1 MRIRIVDAFTD
12 RPFAGNPAG
21 VVVLDSG
28 AFPPGAFPP
37 DEWMRNVA
45 AEVNQAETAFVHRLP
60 AGSDADWAL
69 RWFTPL
75 VEVAL
80 CGHATLATTHVL
92 HRSGLLD
99 GPVRYQTLSG
109 VLTASVDAGGL
120 ITLDFPTAPL
130 SPIEADP
137 ELVAAL
143 GAEHRSVVHTGPYT
157 DDLLF
162 EVADE
167 KTVRALAPD
176 LRAVARLTRRGVIVT
191 AAAEDPASGYDFV
204 SRFFGPAVGVDED
217 PVTGSAHTAL
227 TPYWARRLGRT
238 ELTGYQASPRGG
250 LVRVSLH
257 GERTHLSGHA
267 VTTIDGTLL
276 P

>member
-21 VVVLDSG
+21 VVVLDSE
-28 AFPPGAFPP
+28 AFPA
-37 DEWMRNVA
+37 DDWMRSVA
-45 AEVNQAETAFVHRLP
+45 AEVNHAETAFAHRLP

-92 HRSGLLD
+92 HRSGLLG
-99 GPVRYQTLSG
+99 GPARYQTLSG
-109 VLTASVDAGGL
+109 VLAASVDAGGL

-130 SPIEADP
+130 SPVEADR

-143 GAEHRSVVHTGPYT
+143 GVEQRTVMHTGPNT

-167 KTVRALAPD
+167 KAVRALEPD
-176 LRAVARLTRRGVIVT
+176 LTTVARLTRRGVIVT

-204 SRFFGPAVGVDED
+204 SRFFAPAVGVDED

-227 TPYWARRLGRT
+227 TPFWAERLGRT
-238 ELTGYQASPRGG
+238 ELIGYQASRRGG

-257 GERTHLSGHA
+257 GDRTHLSGHA

>member
-21 VVVLDSG
+21 VVVLDG
-28 AFPPGAFPP
+28 EAFPAG
-37 DEWMRNVA
+37 EWMQRVA
-45 AEVNQAETAFVHRLP
+45 AEVNHAETAFVRRLP
-60 AGSDADWAL
+60 DGSETDWAL
-69 RWFTPL
+69 RWFTPA

-92 HRSGLLD
+92 HRAGLIGD
-99 GPVRYQTLSG
+99 RATYGTLSG
-109 VLTASVDAGGL
+109 VLTASVAEGGL

-130 SPIEADP
+130 SPIDADP

-143 GAEHRSVVHTGPYT
+143 GVDFRTVLHTGPNT

-162 EVADE
+162 EVAGE
-167 KTVRALAPD
+167 KTVRALDPD
-176 LRAVARLTRRGVIVT
+176 LRTVARLTRRGVIVT
-191 AAAEDPASGYDFV
+191 AAADDPGSGYDFV
-204 SRFFGPAVGVDED
+204 SRFFAPAVGVDED

-227 TPYWARRLGRT
+227 TPFWARKLNRT
-238 ELTGYQASPRGG
+238 DLTGYQASPRGG

-257 GERTHLSGHA
+257 GDRTHLSGHA
-267 VTTIDGTLL
+267 VTTIDGDLL

>member
-21 VVVLDSG
+21 VVVLEGDAYPS
-28 AFPPGAFPP
+28 
-37 DEWMRNVA
+37 DEWMLQVA
-45 AEVNQAETAFVHRLP
+45 AEVKHAETAFVRRLP
-60 AGSDADWAL
+60 DGSETGWAL
-69 RWFTPL
+69 RWFTPA

-92 HRSGLLD
+92 HRAGLIE
-99 GPVRYQTLSG
+99 GRATYGTLSG
-109 VLTASVDAGGL
+109 VLTASVAADGL

-130 SPIEADP
+130 SPIDADP

-143 GAEHRSVVHTGPYT
+143 GIDPRTVLHTGPNT

-167 KTVRALAPD
+167 KTVRALEPD
-176 LRAVARLTRRGVIVT
+176 LRTVARLTRRGVIVT
-191 AAAEDPASGYDFV
+191 AAAAGPASGYDFV
-204 SRFFGPAVGVDED
+204 SRFFAPAVGVDED

-227 TPYWARRLGRT
+227 TPFWAERLGRT

-250 LVRVSLH
+250 LVRVALK
-257 GERTHLSGHA
+257 GDRTHLSGHA
-267 VTTIDGTLL
+267 VTTLDGTLL

>member
-21 VVVLDSG
+21 VVILDSG
-28 AFPPGAFPP
+28 GFPP

-45 AEVNQAETAFVHRLP
+45 AEVNHAETAFVHRLP
-60 AGSDADWAL
+60 AGADADWAL

-92 HRSGLLD
+92 NRSGHLD
-99 GPVRYQTLSG
+99 GPARYRTLSG
-109 VLTASVDAGGL
+109 VLSASAEADGL

-130 SPIEADP
+130 NPVDADP

-143 GAEHRSVVHTGPYT
+143 GVDHRTVVHTGPNT

-176 LRAVARLTRRGVIVT
+176 LRTVARLTRRGVIVT

-204 SRFFGPAVGVDED
+204 SRFFAPAVGVDED

-227 TPYWARRLGRT
+227 TPFWAERLGRT

-257 GERTHLSGHA
+257 GDRTHLSGHA

>member
-21 VVVLDSG
+21 VLILDDDG
-28 AFPPGAFPP
+28 FPA
-37 DEWMRNVA
+37 DDWMRRVA
-45 AEVNQAETAFVHRLP
+45 AEVNHAETAFVHRLP
-60 AGSDADWAL
+60 TGSDADWAL
-69 RWFTPL
+69 RWFTPA

-92 HRSGLLD
+92 SRGGYLD
-99 GPVRYQTLSG
+99 GPVRYRTRSG
-109 VLTASVDAGGL
+109 VLSASTDGAGL

-130 SPIEADP
+130 SPVDADP

-143 GAEHRSVVHTGPYT
+143 GIDFRTVLHTGPQT

-167 KTVRALAPD
+167 KTVRALDPD
-176 LRAVARLTRRGVIVT
+176 LRTVARLTRRGVIVT

-204 SRFFGPAVGVDED
+204 SRFFAPAVGVDED

-227 TPYWARRLGRT
+227 TPFWAGRLGRT

-250 LVRVSLH
+250 LVHVALH
-257 GERTHLSGHA
+257 GDRTHLSGHA
-267 VTTIDGTLL
+267 VTTIDGDLL

>member
-21 VVVLDSG
+21 VLILDG
-28 AFPPGAFPP
+28 DGFPA
-37 DEWMRNVA
+37 DDWMRRVA
-45 AEVNQAETAFVHRLP
+45 AEVNHAETAFAHRLP
-60 AGSDADWAL
+60 TGSDADWAL
-69 RWFTPL
+69 RWFTPA

-92 HRSGLLD
+92 SRGGYLD
-99 GPVRYQTLSG
+99 GPVRYRTRSG
-109 VLTASVDAGGL
+109 VLSASTDGAGL

-130 SPIEADP
+130 SPVDADP

-143 GAEHRSVVHTGPYT
+143 GIDFRTVLHTGPQT

-167 KTVRALAPD
+167 KTVRALGPD
-176 LRAVARLTRRGVIVT
+176 LRTVARLTRRGVIVT

-204 SRFFGPAVGVDED
+204 SRFFAPAVGVDED

-227 TPYWARRLGRT
+227 TPFWVGRMGRT

-250 LVRVSLH
+250 LVHVALH
-257 GERTHLSGHA
+257 GDRTHLSGHA
-267 VTTIDGTLL
+267 VTTIDGDLL